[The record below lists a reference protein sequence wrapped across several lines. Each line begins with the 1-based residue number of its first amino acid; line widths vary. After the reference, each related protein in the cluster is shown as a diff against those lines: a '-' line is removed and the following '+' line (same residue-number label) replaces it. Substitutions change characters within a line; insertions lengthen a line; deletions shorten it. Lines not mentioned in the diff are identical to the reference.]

1 MEYYNGIDL
10 YIVEYIRKIK
20 ISLYY
25 ERGLNEKY
33 KIYYILNVLKKL
45 IQVYKKYFEW
55 VLNMQKKI
63 VIFISYVGNMY

>member
-33 KIYYILNVLKKL
+33 KIYYILNVLKKS

-55 VLNMQKKI
+55 VSNMQKKI